1 MRPIVG
7 GLARKLC
14 PTTAVIERSRPLIVG
29 QEQPAAIELRRPDL
43 PQEEGAWVLVHRHA
57 DPLVATTAP
66 AAVLHK

>member
-29 QEQPAAIELRRPDL
+29 R
-43 PQEEGAWVLVHRHA
+43 G
-57 DPLVATTAP
+57 
-66 AAVLHK
+66 